1 MEETKGHTV
10 LEDLRLASKLFTGNG
25 MGATDLDVQWIQSKK
40 LNRWGRE
47 VRSSQGTGM
56 LMREEAVSSPLH
68 YLLCVRTLLAP
79 CGMIVAR
86 NFNIFTSMNKLN
98 SY

>member
-10 LEDLRLASKLFTGNG
+10 SEDLRLASKLFTGNG
-25 MGATDLDVQWIQSKK
+25 MGATDLDIQWIQSKK
-40 LNRWGRE
+40 LNRWSQE

-68 YLLCVRTLLAP
+68 YLLCIRTLLAP
-79 CGMIVAR
+79 CGTTVAR